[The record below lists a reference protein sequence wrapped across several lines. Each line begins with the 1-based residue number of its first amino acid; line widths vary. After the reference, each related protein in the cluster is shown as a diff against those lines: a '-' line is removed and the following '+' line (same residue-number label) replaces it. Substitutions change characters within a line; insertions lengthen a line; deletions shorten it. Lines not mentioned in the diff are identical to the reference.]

1 MFSKIPLPL
10 SCFKVCGETVVFSY
24 FSVLHLAFFTLSNLR
39 ADSSTSTVT
48 WAMLMEA
55 KWRLG
60 CYVRTPK
67 GNWQIKWFVMVKEA
81 DNALWKKLNHEE
93 NWNNCEERFGP
104 LFTTH
109 VCCSRFVYSPADWGS
124 FMVCYWRRISSW
136 GKLEYLQ
143 SGSRVLA
150 LDGQVLSLSHSHC
163 VQLDHLYLV
172 VMAPSAWLSEETQL
186 FLLFTWVVKE
196 KYRLLKH
203 RS

>member
-1 MFSKIPLPL
+1 
-10 SCFKVCGETVVFSY
+10 
-24 FSVLHLAFFTLSNLR
+24 
-39 ADSSTSTVT
+39 
-48 WAMLMEA
+48 MEA

-60 CYVRTPK
+60 CYVRNPK
-67 GNWQIKWFVMVKEA
+67 GNWQIKWFVMVKEV

-109 VCCSRFVYSPADWGS
+109 VSCSRFVYSPADWGS

-196 KYRLLKH
+196 KYRLLKP
-203 RS
+203 RSQEDLLSCVLTHKSYHSREIVLGWCGNRPLSHNKWAFRLALDK